1 MKLFKK
7 KTASKGKTQRPT
19 RAEALAGIPR
29 ISPEVAWKIVED
41 GTILIEYPLHI
52 KPFFLQLAKRF
63 TRSTRLINKQ
73 DARLTKKLQ
82 LDGMGSKVWQL
93 FDGKKNIKTIIKEVT
108 EFSGLTLQEAE
119 ISVTTFLRDLGR
131 RGLIVIH

>member
-1 MKLFKK
+1 MKLFRK
-7 KTASKGKTQRPT
+7 KTASKGTIKGPT

-29 ISPEVAWKIVED
+29 RSPDATWKTLED
-41 GTILIEYPLHI
+41 DTILIEYPLAI
-52 KPFFLQLAKRF
+52 KPFFIQLANRF
-63 TRSTRLINKQ
+63 THSTNRQ

-82 LDGMGSKVWQL
+82 LDGMGSKVWLL
-93 FDGKKNIKTIIKEVT
+93 FDGKRDIKTIIREVADL
-108 EFSGLTLQEAE
+108 SGLSLQEAE